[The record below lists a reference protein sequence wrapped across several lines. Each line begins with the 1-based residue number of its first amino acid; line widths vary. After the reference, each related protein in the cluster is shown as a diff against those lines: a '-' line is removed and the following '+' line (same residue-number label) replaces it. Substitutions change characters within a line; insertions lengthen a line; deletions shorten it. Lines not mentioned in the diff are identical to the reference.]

1 MVDQCARKIWITYVH
16 AYLPYESWEDSSN
29 QLDGPMGS
37 LDAPLTPWDP
47 LAPPRTPKQVS
58 WPNRLFRSPQ
68 RYYKS
73 PEDPSK
79 ANPLTVWD
87 CESESKTNSRTFL
100 GQFVL
105 VKNQIPPPLW
115 FQKYYPSC
123 KCIQKKRAF
132 GPSWQYRYSSII
144 VQVVTFPLTYKN
156 NTTENNVENL

>member
-1 MVDQCARKIWITYVH
+1 MEGLLYYTFNAVRSFLPKKIDHYRH
-16 AYLPYESWEDSSN
+16 MP
-29 QLDGPMGS
+29 
-37 LDAPLTPWDP
+37 
-47 LAPPRTPKQVS
+47 
-58 WPNRLFRSPQ
+58 
-68 RYYKS
+68 YKS

-79 ANPLTVWD
+79 ANPFTVWD
-87 CESESKTNSRTFL
+87 RESESKTNSRTFL

-144 VQVVTFPLTYKN
+144 VQVVIFPLTNSN
-156 NTTENNVENL
+156 NETIQYCFQENNVQLKNVYIVIRNTKYQ